1 MTNDEKKIAEVI
13 RRSVDARLPEDFAD
27 RLVQRIHE
35 GKKDASSFAKATEDR
50 QDRGVL
56 GKGLARVVLVAA
68 SVTLLLGFVP
78 GVFERD
84 DAGRDVRI
92 VHFDEIR
99 PSDPNRVPSDFQL
112 TGLAMFGFCREA
124 IRRRVKPLV
133 RCFCKRKREDER

>member
-1 MTNDEKKIAEVI
+1 MTEDEKKIAEAI
-13 RRSVDARLPEDFAD
+13 RKSVDVHLPEDFAD
-27 RLVQRIHE
+27 RLVQRIRE
-35 GKKDASSFAKATEDR
+35 GKKDVKDH
-50 QDRGVL
+50 GVL

-99 PSDPNRVPSDFQL
+99 PSDPNRMPSDFQL
-112 TGLAMFGFCREA
+112 NGLAMFGFCREA

-133 RCFCKRKREDER
+133 QCFCKRREED

>member
-1 MTNDEKKIAEVI
+1 MTEDEKKIAEAI
-13 RRSVDARLPEDFAD
+13 RKSVDVRLPEDFAD
-27 RLVQRIHE
+27 RLVQRIRE
-35 GKKDASSFAKATEDR
+35 GKKDVKDH
-50 QDRGVL
+50 GVL

-78 GVFERD
+78 TVFERN

-112 TGLAMFGFCREA
+112 NGLALFGFCREA

-133 RCFCKRKREDER
+133 RCFCKRREED

>member
-1 MTNDEKKIAEVI
+1 MTEEEKKIAETI
-13 RRSVDARLPEDFAD
+13 RRSVDVRLPEDFAD
-27 RLVQRIHE
+27 RLVQRIRE
-35 GKKDASSFAKATEDR
+35 GKKDSRDC
-50 QDRGVL
+50 GVL
-56 GKGLARVVLVAA
+56 DKGLARVVLVAA

-78 GVFERD
+78 TVFERN
-84 DAGRDVRI
+84 DAERDVRI

-133 RCFCKRKREDER
+133 QYFCKRRDED

>member
-1 MTNDEKKIAEVI
+1 MTEDEKKIAEAI
-13 RRSVDARLPEDFAD
+13 RRSVDVRLPEDFAD
-27 RLVQRIHE
+27 RLVQRIRE
-35 GKKDASSFAKATEDR
+35 GKKDVKDH
-50 QDRGVL
+50 GVL

-78 GVFERD
+78 TVFERD

-112 TGLAMFGFCREA
+112 NGLALFGFCREA

-133 RCFCKRKREDER
+133 QCFCKRREED

>member
-1 MTNDEKKIAEVI
+1 MTEDDEKIAEAI
-13 RRSVDARLPEDFAD
+13 RRSVDVRLPEDFAD
-27 RLVQRIHE
+27 RLVQRIRE
-35 GKKDASSFAKATEDR
+35 GKKDSR
-50 QDRGVL
+50 DRGVL

-78 GVFERD
+78 GVFERN

-99 PSDPNRVPSDFQL
+99 PTDPNRVPSDFQL
-112 TGLAMFGFCREA
+112 TGLALFGFCREA

-133 RCFCKRKREDER
+133 QCFCKRREED

>member
-1 MTNDEKKIAEVI
+1 MTDDEKKIAEAI
-13 RRSVDARLPEDFAD
+13 RRSVDVRLPEDFAD
-27 RLVQRIHE
+27 RLVQRIRE
-35 GKKDASSFAKATEDR
+35 GKKDAK
-50 QDRGVL
+50 DRGVL

-78 GVFERD
+78 TVFERN
-84 DAGRDVRI
+84 DAERDVRI

-112 TGLAMFGFCREA
+112 NGLALFGFCREA

-133 RCFCKRKREDER
+133 QCFCKRREEER

>member
-1 MTNDEKKIAEVI
+1 MTEDEKKIAEAI
-13 RRSVDARLPEDFAD
+13 RRSVDVRLPEDFAD
-27 RLVQRIHE
+27 RLVQRIRE
-35 GKKDASSFAKATEDR
+35 GKKDAKDH
-50 QDRGVL
+50 GVL

-99 PSDPNRVPSDFQL
+99 PVDPNRVPSDFQL
-112 TGLAMFGFCREA
+112 TGLALFGFCREA

-133 RCFCKRKREDER
+133 QCFCKRKDEE

>member
-1 MTNDEKKIAEVI
+1 MTDDEKKIAEAI
-13 RRSVDARLPEDFAD
+13 RRSVDVRLPEDFAD
-27 RLVQRIHE
+27 RLVQRIRE
-35 GKKDASSFAKATEDR
+35 GRENSR
-50 QDRGVL
+50 DRGVL

-78 GVFERD
+78 GVFDRN
-84 DAGRDVRI
+84 DAGRDVQI

-112 TGLAMFGFCREA
+112 NGLALFGFCREA

-133 RCFCKRKREDER
+133 QCFCKRREED

>member
-1 MTNDEKKIAEVI
+1 MTEDEKKIAEAI
-13 RRSVDARLPEDFAD
+13 RKSVDVRLPEDFAD
-27 RLVQRIHE
+27 RLVQRIRE
-35 GKKDASSFAKATEDR
+35 GKKDVKDH
-50 QDRGVL
+50 GVL

-99 PSDPNRVPSDFQL
+99 PTDPNRMPSDFQL
-112 TGLAMFGFCREA
+112 TGLALFGFCREA
-124 IRRRVKPLV
+124 IRRRLKPLV
-133 RCFCKRKREDER
+133 QCFCKRREED

>member
-1 MTNDEKKIAEVI
+1 MTEDEKKIAEAI
-13 RRSVDARLPEDFAD
+13 RRSMDVRLPEDFAD
-27 RLVQRIHE
+27 RLVRRIRE
-35 GKKDASSFAKATEDR
+35 GKKDVKDH
-50 QDRGVL
+50 GVL

-99 PSDPNRVPSDFQL
+99 PTDPNRVPSDFQL
-112 TGLAMFGFCREA
+112 NGLALFGFCREA

-133 RCFCKRKREDER
+133 QCFCKRREED

>member
-1 MTNDEKKIAEVI
+1 MTEDEKKIAEAI
-13 RRSVDARLPEDFAD
+13 RKSVDVRLPEDFAD
-27 RLVQRIHE
+27 RLVQRIRE
-35 GKKDASSFAKATEDR
+35 GKKDAKDH
-50 QDRGVL
+50 GVL

-99 PSDPNRVPSDFQL
+99 PTDPNRVPSDFQL

-133 RCFCKRKREDER
+133 RCFFKRREED

>member
-1 MTNDEKKIAEVI
+1 MTDDEKKIAEAI
-13 RRSVDARLPEDFAD
+13 RRSVDVRLPEDFAD
-27 RLVQRIHE
+27 RLVQRIRE
-35 GKKDASSFAKATEDR
+35 GKKDAKDH
-50 QDRGVL
+50 GVL

-78 GVFERD
+78 TVFERD

-99 PSDPNRVPSDFQL
+99 PSDPNRMPSDFQL
-112 TGLAMFGFCREA
+112 NGLALFGFCREA

-133 RCFCKRKREDER
+133 QCFCKRREED

>member
-1 MTNDEKKIAEVI
+1 MTEDEKKIAEAI
-13 RRSVDARLPEDFAD
+13 RRSVDVRLPEDFAD
-27 RLVQRIHE
+27 RLVQRIRE
-35 GKKDASSFAKATEDR
+35 GKKDVKDH
-50 QDRGVL
+50 GVL

-84 DAGRDVRI
+84 DAGHDVRI

-99 PSDPNRVPSDFQL
+99 PTDPNRVPSDFQL
-112 TGLAMFGFCREA
+112 NGLALFGFCREA

-133 RCFCKRKREDER
+133 QCFCKRKDEE

>member
-1 MTNDEKKIAEVI
+1 MTEDEKKIAEAI
-13 RRSVDARLPEDFAD
+13 RRSVDVRLPEDFAD
-27 RLVQRIHE
+27 RLVQRIRE
-35 GKKDASSFAKATEDR
+35 GKKDVKDH
-50 QDRGVL
+50 GVL

-78 GVFERD
+78 GVFERN

-92 VHFDEIR
+92 VHFDQIR

-112 TGLAMFGFCREA
+112 TGLALFGFCREA

-133 RCFCKRKREDER
+133 QCFCKRREED

>member
-1 MTNDEKKIAEVI
+1 MTEDEKKVAEAI
-13 RRSVDARLPEDFAD
+13 RKSVDVRLPEDFAD
-27 RLVQRIHE
+27 RLVQRIRE
-35 GKKDASSFAKATEDR
+35 GKKDEKDH
-50 QDRGVL
+50 GVL
-56 GKGLARVVLVAA
+56 GRGLARVVLVAA

-92 VHFDEIR
+92 VHFDESR
-99 PSDPNRVPSDFQL
+99 PTDPNRMPSDFQL

-133 RCFCKRKREDER
+133 QCFCKRREED